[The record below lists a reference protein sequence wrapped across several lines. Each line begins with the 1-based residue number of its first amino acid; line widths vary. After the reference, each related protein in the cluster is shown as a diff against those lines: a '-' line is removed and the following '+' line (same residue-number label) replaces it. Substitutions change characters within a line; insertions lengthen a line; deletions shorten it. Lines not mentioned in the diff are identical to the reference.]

1 MIDIENQIFGKIS
14 TALHAE
20 FDPIFVYGEYVK
32 APASFPAVSI
42 EERGNSAYQRTQ
54 DSGSLE
60 NHVSLMY
67 EINVYS
73 NKKTGKK
80 TGKKS
85 ECKAIFAV
93 IDNEFQKMGFTR
105 IMKEPVANLEDGTI
119 YRMVGRYTAVVSVGG
134 IIFRR

>member
-1 MIDIENQIFGKIS
+1 MIDIENPIFGIIS
-14 TALHAE
+14 SALRAE

-73 NKKTGKK
+73 NKQV
-80 TGKKS
+80 GKKS

-134 IIFRR
+134 TIYRR

>member
-14 TALHAE
+14 TALRAE

-32 APASFPAVSI
+32 SPATFPAVYI
-42 EERGNSAYQRTQ
+42 EEKANNAYQRTQ

-67 EINVYS
+67 EVNVYS
-73 NKKTGKK
+73 NKQI
-80 TGKKS
+80 GKKS
-85 ECKAIFAV
+85 QCKEIFKI

-105 IMKEPVANLEDGTI
+105 TIKKPIPNLENGTI

-134 IIFRR
+134 TIYRR